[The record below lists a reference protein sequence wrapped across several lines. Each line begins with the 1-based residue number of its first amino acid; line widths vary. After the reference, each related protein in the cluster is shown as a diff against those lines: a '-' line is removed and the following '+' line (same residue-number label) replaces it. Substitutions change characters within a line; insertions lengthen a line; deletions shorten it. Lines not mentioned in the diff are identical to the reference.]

1 MSDGLKQ
8 TNKKNKPQNI
18 NKYVKL
24 IHCLTWKFIRVSY
37 EVDLA
42 ITFVYVC

>member
-8 TNKKNKPQNI
+8 TNKQKKTI